1 MSRLVHLRRAI
12 PWAVVLGAAAPGL
25 MALAVALAFRG
36 DGWALEPAR
45 VGLLLLALPAA
56 FLLDD
61 LAAPVVAAAP
71 RSPWWDLV
79 GRLVVA
85 AGLAL
90 SIGVL
95 AWGWDHL
102 APTPQAWLLAL
113 VPICAG
119 VSAVAAAGVM
129 RRAGRTAPGE
139 VVASLVGFGLLGL
152 LLLNPS
158 VREWQLLP
166 WPGSAGPGDVLAW
179 VVLGGASLLLAAWS
193 AGGPS
198 PRAAVDA

>member
-129 RRAGRTAPGE
+129 RRAGRTAPGD

-179 VVLGGASLLLAAWS
+179 VVLGGASLLVVARS
-193 AGGPS
+193 AGGGNR
-198 PRAAVDA
+198 RAAVDV